1 MFTIFDVYDRIIVG
15 SRCKIMKSGF
25 VSIIGRPNTGK
36 STLLNSIVN
45 AKLAITSNVAGTT
58 RNTIEGIY
66 NEPDTQIIF
75 IDTPGIHKPKNKLGK
90 ILNKETYTAT
100 KNIDVI
106 LFLIDASQ
114 KIGKGDEFV
123 LKTLKYSDVPIIL
136 VINKIDKITPEELVA
151 VINAYKEL
159 YTFSDI
165 VPISALNDD
174 NVDELIKVVKTYL
187 KDNIRYYNSDQVTN
201 LNPKFMISELVRE
214 KVLRLTNDE
223 VPHSVTCVTTHYEVK
238 KDIVEVY
245 VDIIVDR
252 DSLKKIIIG
261 KGGSMLKEIGSQARV
276 DIESMFDKKVYLEL
290 YCKTVPKWRDRE
302 ILLKDLGFSKED

>member
-1 MFTIFDVYDRIIVG
+1 MTISEGDN
-15 SRCKIMKSGF
+15 MKSGF
-25 VSIIGRPNTGK
+25 ISIIGRPNTGK

-45 AKLAITSNVAGTT
+45 AKLAITSDVAGTT

-75 IDTPGIHKPKNKLGK
+75 IDTPGIHKPQNKLGK
-90 ILNKETYTAT
+90 FLNKESYSAIRD
-100 KNIDVI
+100 IDAI
-106 LFLIDASQ
+106 LFLVDASE
-114 KIGKGDEFV
+114 KYGKGDEFI
-123 LKTLKYSDVPIIL
+123 LKTLKMTEVPVIL
-136 VINKIDKITPEELVA
+136 VLNKIDKISDEQLIA
-151 VINAYKEL
+151 KINEYKDI
-159 YTFSDI
+159 YPFADI
-165 VPISALNDD
+165 VPVSALKDD
-174 NVDELIKVVKTYL
+174 NIKELIKVVKTYL
-187 KDNIRYYNSDQVTN
+187 KDNIRYYNNDQITN

-223 VPHSVTCVTTHYEVK
+223 VPHSVTCVTTHYAVK

-261 KGGSMLKEIGSQARV
+261 KGGSMLKEIGSQART

-290 YCKTVPKWRDRE
+290 YCKTIKKWRDKE
-302 ILLKDLGFSKED
+302 MLLKDLGFSKDSE

>member
-1 MFTIFDVYDRIIVG
+1 
-15 SRCKIMKSGF
+15 MKSGF

-66 NEPDTQIIF
+66 NEPETQIIF

-90 ILNKETYTAT
+90 ILNKETYTAI
-100 KNIDVI
+100 KDIDVI
-106 LFLIDASQ
+106 LFLIDASE
-114 KIGKGDEFV
+114 KMGRGDEFI
-123 LKTLKYSDVPIIL
+123 LKTLKSTDVPVVL
-136 VINKIDKITPEELVA
+136 VINKIDKISPEELVK
-151 VINAYKEL
+151 VIDEYKDV

-165 VPISALNDD
+165 VPISALKDD
-174 NVDELIKVVKTYL
+174 NIEELLKVVKSYL

-214 KVLRLTNDE
+214 KVLRLTTEE

-238 KDIVEVY
+238 KDIVEV
-245 VDIIVDR
+245 DR

-261 KGGSMLKEIGSQARV
+261 KGGAMLKEIGSQARV

-302 ILLKDLGFSKED
+302 MLLRDLGFSQDE

>member
-1 MFTIFDVYDRIIVG
+1 
-15 SRCKIMKSGF
+15 MKSGF

-66 NEPDTQIIF
+66 NEPETQIIF

-90 ILNKETYTAT
+90 ILNKETYTAI
-100 KNIDVI
+100 KDIDVI
-106 LFLIDASQ
+106 LFLIDASE
-114 KIGKGDEFV
+114 KMGRGDEFI
-123 LKTLKYSDVPIIL
+123 LKTLKSTDVPVVL
-136 VINKIDKITPEELVA
+136 VINKIDKISPEELVK
-151 VINAYKEL
+151 VIDEYKDV

-165 VPISALNDD
+165 VPISALKDD
-174 NVDELIKVVKTYL
+174 NIEELLKVVKSYL

-214 KVLRLTNDE
+214 KVLRLTTEE

-261 KGGSMLKEIGSQARV
+261 KGGAMLKEIGSQARV

-290 YCKTVPKWRDRE
+290 YCKTVPRWRDRE
-302 ILLKDLGFSKED
+302 MLLRDLGFSQDE

>member
-1 MFTIFDVYDRIIVG
+1 
-15 SRCKIMKSGF
+15 MKSGF

-66 NEPDTQIIF
+66 NEPETQIIF

-90 ILNKETYTAT
+90 ILNKETYTAI
-100 KNIDVI
+100 KDIDVI
-106 LFLIDASQ
+106 LFLIDASE
-114 KIGKGDEFV
+114 KMGRGDEFI
-123 LKTLKYSDVPIIL
+123 LKTLKSTDVPVVL
-136 VINKIDKITPEELVA
+136 VINKIDKISPEELVK
-151 VINAYKEL
+151 IIDEYKDV

-165 VPISALNDD
+165 VPISALKDD
-174 NVDELIKVVKTYL
+174 NIEELLKVVKSYL

-214 KVLRLTNDE
+214 KVLRLTTEE

-261 KGGSMLKEIGSQARV
+261 KGGAMLKEIGSQARV

-302 ILLKDLGFSKED
+302 MLLRDLGFSQDE

>member
-1 MFTIFDVYDRIIVG
+1 
-15 SRCKIMKSGF
+15 MKSGF

-66 NEPDTQIIF
+66 NEPETQIIF

-90 ILNKETYTAT
+90 ILNKETYTAI
-100 KNIDVI
+100 KDIDVI
-106 LFLIDASQ
+106 LFLIDASE
-114 KIGKGDEFV
+114 KMGRGDEFI
-123 LKTLKYSDVPIIL
+123 LKTLKSTDVPVVL
-136 VINKIDKITPEELVA
+136 VINKIDKISPEELVK
-151 VINAYKEL
+151 IIDEYKDV

-165 VPISALNDD
+165 VPISALKDD
-174 NVDELIKVVKTYL
+174 NIEELLKVVKSYL

-214 KVLRLTNDE
+214 KVLRLTTEE

-261 KGGSMLKEIGSQARV
+261 KGGAMLKEIGSQARI

-302 ILLKDLGFSKED
+302 MLLRDLGFSQDE

>member
-1 MFTIFDVYDRIIVG
+1 
-15 SRCKIMKSGF
+15 MKSGF
-25 VSIIGRPNTGK
+25 VSIIGRPNVGK

-45 AKLAITSNVAGTT
+45 AKLAITSNVPGTT

-66 NEPDTQIIF
+66 NEPETQIIF
-75 IDTPGIHKPKNKLGK
+75 IDTPGIHKPQNRLGK
-90 ILNKETYTAT
+90 VLNRESYTALRD
-100 KNIDVI
+100 IDAI
-106 LFLIDASQ
+106 LFLVDA
-114 KIGKGDEFV
+114 KEPYGKGEEFILRS
-123 LKTLKYSDVPIIL
+123 LKTTNIPVIL
-136 VINKIDKITPEELVA
+136 VINKIDKISNEDL
-151 VINAYKEL
+151 INKINEYKDI
-159 YTFSDI
+159 YPFSDI
-165 VPISALNDD
+165 VPISAMNDD
-174 NVDELIKVVKTYL
+174 NVDELIRVVKTYL
-187 KDNIRYYNSDQVTN
+187 KDNIRYYNSDQITN

-214 KVLRLTNDE
+214 KVLRLTSNE

-261 KGGSMLKEIGSQARV
+261 KGGSMLKTIGSQARV

-302 ILLKDLGFSKED
+302 ALLKELGFSKNE

>member
-1 MFTIFDVYDRIIVG
+1 
-15 SRCKIMKSGF
+15 MKSGF

-100 KNIDVI
+100 KDIDVI
-106 LFLIDASQ
+106 LFLIDASL
-114 KIGKGDEFV
+114 KFGRGDEFI
-123 LKTLKYSDVPIIL
+123 LKTLRMSDVPVIL
-136 VINKIDKITPEELVA
+136 VINKIDKISNEDLVQ
-151 VINAYKEL
+151 VINECKDVYP
-159 YTFSDI
+159 FSDI
-165 VPISALNDD
+165 VPISALKDD
-174 NVDELIKVVKTYL
+174 NVSELIEVVKTYL
-187 KDNIRYYNSDQVTN
+187 KDSIRYYGPDQITN

-214 KVLRLTNDE
+214 KVLRLTSEE

-261 KGGSMLKEIGSQARV
+261 KGGAMLKEIGTQARA
-276 DIESMFDKKVYLEL
+276 DIETMFDKKVYLEL

-302 ILLKDLGFSKED
+302 MLLRDLGFSQDE

>member
-1 MFTIFDVYDRIIVG
+1 MIYIEGD
-15 SRCKIMKSGF
+15 KMKSGF

-45 AKLAITSNVAGTT
+45 AKLAITSDVAGTT

-75 IDTPGIHKPKNKLGK
+75 IDTPGIHKPQNKLGK
-90 ILNKETYTAT
+90 FLNKESYSAIRD
-100 KNIDVI
+100 IDVI
-106 LFLIDASQ
+106 LFLVDASE
-114 KIGKGDEFV
+114 KFGKGDEFI
-123 LKTLKYSDVPIIL
+123 LKTLKTSDLPVIL
-136 VINKIDKITPEELVA
+136 VLNKIDKITDEEL
-151 VINAYKEL
+151 IKKISEYKDI

-165 VPISALNDD
+165 VPVSALKDD
-174 NVDELIKVVKTYL
+174 NIEELIKVVKTYL
-187 KDNIRYYNSDQVTN
+187 KDNIRYYNSDQITN

-214 KVLRLTNDE
+214 KVLRLTNEE

-238 KDIVEVY
+238 KDLVEVY

-261 KGGSMLKEIGSQARV
+261 KGGSMLKEIGTQARI

-290 YCKTVPKWRDRE
+290 YCKTIKKWRDKE
-302 ILLKDLGFSKED
+302 MLLRDLGFSKDSE

>member
-1 MFTIFDVYDRIIVG
+1 ML
-15 SRCKIMKSGF
+15 MKSGF

-45 AKLAITSNVAGTT
+45 AKLAITSDVAGTT

-75 IDTPGIHKPKNKLGK
+75 IDTPGIHKPQNKLGK
-90 ILNKETYTAT
+90 ILNRESYSVLR
-100 KNIDVI
+100 NIDVI
-106 LFLIDASQ
+106 LFIVDASER
-114 KIGKGDEFV
+114 IGKGDEFIIKA
-123 LKTLKYSDVPIIL
+123 LKNGDTPVIL
-136 VINKIDKITPEELVA
+136 VLNKIDKISDEALFHK
-151 VINAYKEL
+151 INEYKDL
-159 YTFSDI
+159 YPFSDI
-165 VPISALNDD
+165 VPVSALKDD
-174 NVDELIKVVKTYL
+174 NVSELIKVVKTYL
-187 KDNIRYYNSDQVTN
+187 TDNIRYYSSDQVTN

-214 KVLRLTNDE
+214 KVLRLTNNE

-261 KGGSMLKEIGSQARV
+261 KGGAMLKEIGSLARV

-302 ILLKDLGFSKED
+302 MLLKDLGFNKDNE

>member
-1 MFTIFDVYDRIIVG
+1 MR
-15 SRCKIMKSGF
+15 SGF

-75 IDTPGIHKPKNKLGK
+75 IDTPGIHKPQNKLGK
-90 ILNKETYTAT
+90 ILNRESYSAIKD
-100 KNIDVI
+100 IDAI
-106 LFLIDASQ
+106 LFLVDASE
-114 KIGKGDEFV
+114 KYGRGDEFI
-123 LKTLKYSDVPIIL
+123 LKTLKQSATPVIL
-136 VINKIDKITPEELVA
+136 VLNKIDKISDEALVA
-151 VINAYKEL
+151 KINEYKDL
-159 YTFSDI
+159 YPFSDI
-165 VPISALNDD
+165 VPVSALKDD
-174 NVDELIKVVKTYL
+174 NISELIKVVKGYL
-187 KDNIRYYNSDQVTN
+187 KDNIRYYNTDQITN

-214 KVLRLTNDE
+214 KVLRLTNNE
-223 VPHSVTCVTTHYEVK
+223 VPHSVTCVTSHYEIK
-238 KDIVEVY
+238 PDIVEVY

-261 KGGSMLKEIGSQARV
+261 KGGSMLKEIGTQARV

-290 YCKTVPKWRDRE
+290 YCKTVPKWREKDA
-302 ILLKDLGFSKED
+302 LLRDLGFSKSSE

>member
-1 MFTIFDVYDRIIVG
+1 MR
-15 SRCKIMKSGF
+15 SGF
-25 VSIIGRPNTGK
+25 VSIVGRPNTGK

-66 NEPDTQIIF
+66 NDEDTQIIF
-75 IDTPGIHKPKNKLGK
+75 IDTPGIHKPKNKLGRV
-90 ILNKETYTAT
+90 LNKESYQVL
-100 KNIDVI
+100 KDIDAI
-106 LFLIDASQ
+106 LFLIDASE
-114 KIGKGDEFV
+114 KYGTGDEFV
-123 LKTLKYSDVPIIL
+123 LRLFKNSDIPVIL
-136 VINKIDKITPEELVA
+136 VINKIDKISDEQLVKK
-151 VINAYKEL
+151 INEYKNL
-159 YTFSDI
+159 YTFAEI
-165 VPISALNDD
+165 VPVSALNDD
-174 NVDELIKVVKTYL
+174 NIDELIKVVKAYMN
-187 KDNIRYYNSDQVTN
+187 DGIVYYSSDQVTN

-214 KVLRLTNDE
+214 KVLRLTSQE

-238 KDIVEVY
+238 KDIVEAY

-261 KGGSMLKEIGSQARV
+261 KGGSMLKEIGSQARI

-302 ILLKDLGFSKED
+302 NILKDLGFSQKHE

>member
-1 MFTIFDVYDRIIVG
+1 
-15 SRCKIMKSGF
+15 MKSGF

-66 NEPDTQIIF
+66 NEPETQIIF

-90 ILNKETYTAT
+90 ILNKETYTAI
-100 KNIDVI
+100 KDIDVI
-106 LFLIDASQ
+106 LFLIDSSE
-114 KIGKGDEFV
+114 KMGRGDEFI
-123 LKTLKYSDVPIIL
+123 LKTLKSTDVPVVL
-136 VINKIDKITPEELVA
+136 VINKIDKISPEELVK
-151 VINAYKEL
+151 IIDEYKDV

-165 VPISALNDD
+165 VPISALKDD
-174 NVDELIKVVKTYL
+174 NIEELLKVVKSYL

-214 KVLRLTNDE
+214 KVLRLTTEE

-261 KGGSMLKEIGSQARV
+261 KGGAMLKEIGSQARV

-302 ILLKDLGFSKED
+302 MLLRDLGFSQDE

>member
-1 MFTIFDVYDRIIVG
+1 
-15 SRCKIMKSGF
+15 MKSGF

-75 IDTPGIHKPKNKLGK
+75 IDTPGLHKPKNKLGK
-90 ILNKETYTAT
+90 ILNRETYTAT
-100 KNIDVI
+100 KNIDAI
-106 LFLIDASQ
+106 LFLIDASE
-114 KIGKGDEFV
+114 KMGKGDEFI
-123 LKTLKYSDVPIIL
+123 LKTLKSSEVPVIL
-136 VINKIDKITPEELVA
+136 VINKIDKITPEKLIE
-151 VINAYKEL
+151 VINECKDVYP
-159 YTFSDI
+159 FSDI
-165 VPISALNDD
+165 VPISALKDD
-174 NVDELIKVVKTYL
+174 NIKELIEVVKKYL
-187 KDNIRYYNSDQVTN
+187 SDSIRYYNSDQVTN
-201 LNPKFMISELVRE
+201 LHPKFMISELVRE
-214 KVLRLTNDE
+214 KVLRLTTNE

-261 KGGSMLKEIGSQARV
+261 KGGAMLKEIGSQARV

-302 ILLKDLGFSKED
+302 MLLRDLGFSQDE